1 MGVPY
6 PPCVS
11 GNPSYADLATVY
23 EWLTPEPLLTPE
35 GNVAAFAP
43 WIDPLPAGARVL
55 DCAAGVGWLAVG
67 LAQRG
72 LTVEATDLSP
82 SMIERTRA
90 LAAARGAEVAARVC
104 AWEDLAGEP
113 RFDAVF
119 CIGNSLAHARD
130 RGNALAAM
138 AGVLKP
144 GGLLVLT
151 SRNWERERAA
161 GSRLEVADR
170 LVTRHGRRALAV
182 HAWSIPADWHEPHTV
197 DIAVTSSTP
206 TRSRPSP
213 SASRCGPLRPPTWP
227 PTCAPPA
234 SRSSRPRSRRRSSD
248 TSSPRED
255 KGTWPL

>member
-1 MGVPY
+1 VGVPY

-197 DIAVTSSTP
+197 DIAVTFVDADPVETVAERLTVWPFTP
-206 TRSRPSP
+206 TDL
-213 SASRCGPLRPPTWP
+213 ATDLRTAGLEVEQTTFTPQVERYLV
-227 PTCAPPA
+227 AA
-234 SRSSRPRSRRRSSD
+234 RR
-248 TSSPRED
+248 
-255 KGTWPL
+255 